1 MEEQKDN
8 FILLEQD
15 SMDLL
20 IVWSDESNQSL
31 QVLL

>member
-20 IVWSDESNQSL
+20 MVCSDESNQSL